1 MLIHE
6 LNLDLYSNIQNIRSK
21 KPNRLIIA
29 QLNINSLRYI
39 FDSLVE
45 ILDSNVDILLISKI
59 RNDSSCPTAQ
69 FKIEGYTKIQME
81 EVFFSMLEKTY
92 LPHSR
97 VLNCLFN
104 AFALK

>member
-1 MLIHE
+1 MHE
-6 LNLDLYSNIQNIRSK
+6 LNLNLYSNIQNIRSK

-29 QLNINSLRYI
+29 QLNINSLRYR
-39 FDSLVE
+39 FDSVVE
-45 ILDSNVDILLISKI
+45 ILDSNVDILLISETKI
-59 RNDSSCPTAQ
+59 DSSFSTAH

-97 VLNCLFN
+97 VLNYLLN